1 MVINNNMN
9 KIYKISNIILILLI
23 LLLLLQSFDQSF
35 GWGLNKIY
43 PNIYFTTFGTKS
55 EGWSPSIWF
64 ENGVTEII
72 QIILLLFSI
81 YILLSFF
88 FQKKNIFSSLLIK
101 NFIILEIIGLIYFFL
116 EEISWGQNFLNFNT
130 FNIFLDK
137 ESFLYNHQGET
148 NLHNTSRLFNEFPRM
163 IVIIWCSLSIL
174 IIQNLNLNIKSDLRK
189 IVAPSK
195 KLIFISFLIII
206 FIVPDLIVSKLN
218 MIDHSKL
225 HIIENGNFKGFNFSM
240 MLKII
245 LSFNFL
251 RLSELQELLFAY
263 YFVWHSIFLK
273 NLLLKS
279 S

>member
-1 MVINNNMN
+1 
-9 KIYKISNIILILLI
+9 
-23 LLLLLQSFDQSF
+23 
-35 GWGLNKIY
+35 
-43 PNIYFTTFGTKS
+43 
-55 EGWSPSIWF
+55 
-64 ENGVTEII
+64 
-72 QIILLLFSI
+72 
-81 YILLSFF
+81 
-88 FQKKNIFSSLLIK
+88 
-101 NFIILEIIGLIYFFL
+101 
-116 EEISWGQNFLNFNT
+116 
-130 FNIFLDK
+130 
-137 ESFLYNHQGET
+137 
-148 NLHNTSRLFNEFPRM
+148 M

-189 IVAPSK
+189 IVVPSK